1 VSLGEE
7 LWIAQQSDEVYG
19 DELDKEDLYV
29 GTGTRNKS
37 EGFLA
42 RGGAGGSPV
51 FMGMGYVERDRD
63 GEISLER

>member
-29 GTGTRNKS
+29 GTGTRNKN

-42 RGGAGGSPV
+42 RGGAEGSPV
-51 FMGMGYVERDRD
+51 FMGMGYVER
-63 GEISLER
+63 ETEMERSR

>member
-19 DELDKEDLYV
+19 DESDKEDLFV
-29 GTGTRNKS
+29 GTGTRNKN

-42 RGGAGGSPV
+42 HGGAGGSPV
-51 FMGMGYVERDRD
+51 FMGIGYVEREVER
-63 GEISLER
+63 SLEH

>member
-29 GTGTRNKS
+29 GTGTRNKN

-51 FMGMGYVERDRD
+51 FMGMSYVER
-63 GEISLER
+63 ETEMERSR